1 MKKLDEQFQR
11 MQKLAGIITEE
22 DKSGI
27 TKEFKFGSESG
38 NQFKL
43 ELFSNGD
50 MGISDAS
57 NYLGLTNKDAKEL
70 SEILKQVMG
79 LATEGQLFKE
89 NEEDMG
95 DMVPAEKLAKFL
107 FNLDFDPND
116 EVLKVAISFNDIEEL
131 LPVMAD
137 MSGVGDEDERVA
149 FDGLFT
155 KFDFYDAAKNAGFEK
170 HQIEYLLDHDYV
182 RSLERG

>member
-1 MKKLDEQFQR
+1 MAKLNEQFRR
-11 MQKLAGIITEE
+11 MQKLAGLVTED

-27 TKEFKFGSESG
+27 IKKFKFGSEPE
-38 NQFKL
+38 NQFEL
-43 ELFSNGD
+43 EIFSNGD
-50 MGISDAS
+50 IGISDGS
-57 NYLGLTNKDAKEL
+57 NYLGLTNKDAKDL
-70 SEILKQVMG
+70 SEFLKQAMG
-79 LATEGQLFKE
+79 LATEGKLNEE

-131 LPVMAD
+131 LPIMAD
-137 MSGVGDEDERVA
+137 VSGVGDEDERVA

>member
-1 MKKLDEQFQR
+1 MAQLNEQFLR
-11 MQKLAGIITEE
+11 MQKLAGLVTED

-27 TKEFKFGSESG
+27 IKKFKFGSE
-38 NQFKL
+38 NQFEL
-43 ELFSNGD
+43 EIFSNGD
-50 MGISDAS
+50 VSISDGS
-57 NYLGLTNKDAKEL
+57 DYLGLTNKDAKDL
-70 SEILKQVMG
+70 SELLKQAMG
-79 LATEGQLFKE
+79 LATEGQLNEE

-116 EVLKVAISFNDIEEL
+116 EVLKTAISFNDIEEL

-155 KFDFYDAAKNAGFEK
+155 KFDFFDAAKKAGFEK